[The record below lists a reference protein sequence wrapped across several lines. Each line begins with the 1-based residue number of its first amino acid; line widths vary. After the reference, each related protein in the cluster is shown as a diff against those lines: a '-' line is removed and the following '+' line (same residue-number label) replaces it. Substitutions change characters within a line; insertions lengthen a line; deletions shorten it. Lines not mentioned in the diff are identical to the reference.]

1 MTINIRLI
9 QSLSEFTACMQL
21 QETVWGGSNTV
32 VDHMLLTIQRNGGVV
47 LGAFDM
53 AQANAPLVGFV
64 FGFLGRTSD
73 GRLKHASHMA
83 AVLPAYRDSGLG
95 ARLKWAQREHVM
107 AQGLDLIT
115 WTFDPL
121 LSRNANLNLARLG
134 AIARTYIRN
143 IYGPEPE
150 EAHSELPTDRF
161 LVEWWLHD
169 ERVVARS
176 TGTAPKLDAADLK
189 AQGPILNPDPHTAPA
204 APQGE
209 AFLVQIP
216 SDIVALKADDM
227 AKARA
232 WRYQVRAL
240 AEAAFAQGYELSGFA
255 RATTVGLLLFTRH
268 KRPAT
273 HPQPP
278 LRHPD

>member
-1 MTINIRLI
+1 MTIEIRLI
-9 QSLSEFTACMQL
+9 HSLSEYAACMQL
-21 QETVWGGSNTV
+21 QETVWGGFNTV
-32 VDHMLLTIQRNGGVV
+32 ADHMLLTIQRNGGVV
-47 LGAFDM
+47 LGAFDL
-53 AQANAPLVGFV
+53 AQSSGPLVGFV
-64 FGFLGRTSD
+64 FGFLGRGSD

-95 ARLKWAQREHVM
+95 ARLKWAQREHVL

-121 LSRNANLNLARLG
+121 LSRNANLNLAHLG
-134 AIARTYIRN
+134 AISRTYIRN

-150 EAHSELPTDRF
+150 EPHGELPTDRF

-176 TGTAPKLDAADLK
+176 NGTAPKLSAAELQ
-189 AQGPILNPDPHTAPA
+189 AQGPLLNPDPHAAPA
-204 APQGE
+204 APHGD

-216 SDIVALKADDM
+216 SDFAALKEQNM
-227 AKARA
+227 ASARA

-240 AEAAFAQGYELSGFA
+240 AEAAFAQGYQLTGFA
-255 RATTVGLLLFTRH
+255 RAAAVGLLLFR
-268 KRPAT
+268 KG
-273 HPQPP
+273 
-278 LRHPD
+278 